1 MKRIF
6 GLVVMMLFSL
16 NLCAEQGSVAAAKPD
31 YSRDISVGFSDG
43 FDLGYEK
50 GILEKQSI
58 RIQLSYYPLK
68 EYKGF
73 DQHIYGFGFEWFYYF
88 TSKRDL
94 RGWFL
99 GPSVRLLD
107 EQTNY
112 PSNELYELFGF
123 LGGYQWVFMKKL
135 VLSAGWGL
143 VYDFRLSNHQPNIS
157 YDLDQTNNHIL
168 NNLELNIGWAF

>member
-1 MKRIF
+1 MKWTIGF
-6 GLVVMMLFSL
+6 VAATLLSL
-16 NLCAEQGSVAAAKPD
+16 NLCAEQEYVAMDKPG
-31 YSRDISVGFSDG
+31 YSQDISVGFSDG
-43 FDLGYEK
+43 FDLGYEES
-50 GILEKQSI
+50 ILEKQSI
-58 RIQLSYYPLK
+58 RIELSYYPLN

-73 DQHIYGFGFEWFYYF
+73 DQHIYGFGFGWFYYF
-88 TSKRDL
+88 TSSQDL

-112 PSNELYELFGF
+112 PSNELYELAGF
-123 LGGYQWVFMKKL
+123 LGGYQWVVMKKL

-143 VYDFRLSNHQPNIS
+143 VYDFRLNNHQPNIS

-168 NNLELNIGWAF
+168 NNFELNLGWAF